1 MQRIEKVLEAL
12 GMLYEEKKHG
22 ITAEEIAY
30 RLKSDRSNISR
41 DLNQLYK
48 EKRCYKEKTRPVR
61 FFPCA
66 RKVPQQAAAPKETPK
81 IVDMDKFLKKNPSL
95 FHQIE
100 QGKAA
105 ILYPGDGMHM
115 LLLGE
120 TGVGK
125 SLFAD
130 LLHKYGIQSGKLAE
144 SSPFIQFN
152 CADYAHNPQLLM
164 SQLFGHTK
172 GAYTGAETNK
182 TGLLE
187 KANGGILFLDE
198 IHRLPIEGQEMLF
211 TYIDRGVFRPLGE
224 SEKDNH
230 ANVLIIGATT
240 EKKDTLLKTFIR
252 RLPIII
258 DLPSLRERSIEER
271 HQLFDAFVQQEV
283 DQLGVPMYFSKNAL
297 KAFLHYKCE
306 LNIGQ
311 FKADIRIAFAKSYAR
326 FLAVKEN
333 YLKVSSK
340 DLPDYIREGLLSNA
354 DHRQMWSKYEG
365 TNRQAIQYL
374 PSDNTVPEVSSAPSE
389 STIYREMNTRYRELE
404 QKKISADE
412 IQKAMEHDLKTYFKL
427 TGEKE
432 QRFCNKENLIALV
445 PDNII
450 KELEKILRHVMIK
463 TGKVMSD
470 KVFQMMAIHI
480 YNLVKRNQQDH
491 VLKNDMHEAII
502 DKYPEMYGVAKECMA
517 ILEADLGVR
526 IPEEEASY
534 FIMFLTHDEMD
545 AIERLAKVQVIVIA
559 HGSGIASAL
568 CDTANQL
575 LNHEGAIG
583 INARLDEEP
592 RQVFERLVR
601 YIKNHQ
607 IMDDILLLV
616 DMGSLTTFA
625 GELEKLFPLKAESI
639 PLVSTMHVLEASR
652 KAMIGCSLREVYVE
666 TLKVNDY
673 MAIYQDRK
681 ALEQV
686 QKPKVRPQATDSF
699 HFRPLAII
707 SICLTGEGTAVTI
720 RDIIR
725 KEISFD
731 EKEITIVPINLV
743 GKESIYVRLQELTKE
758 YEIICVI
765 STFAIKTEYPTFELY
780 TVMNRAGLQR
790 IQDCI
795 DEIYTYRSIKETILK
810 YYDMPEIEELLSS
823 IYRFNDEV
831 NEMMSPSLFVSD
843 KIGLS
848 FHIIGMLRKIKR
860 KEQIPHF
867 EKGMVSFPQ
876 DKYIVPKIKNLFLD
890 YFREHLEMINEDML
904 NHVAYAYLARSVS
917 YTANG

>member
-12 GMLYEEKKHG
+12 GMLYEEKKQG

-30 RLKSDRSNISR
+30 RLQSDRSNISR
-41 DLNQLYK
+41 DLNRLHK
-48 EKRCYKEKTRPVR
+48 EQRCYKEKTRPVR
-61 FFPCA
+61 FFPCTHK
-66 RKVPQQAAAPKETPK
+66 RVPKTGVPKETPK
-81 IVDMDKFLKKNPSL
+81 MVDMDKFLKRNPSL

-105 ILYPGDGMHM
+105 TLYPGDGMHM

-144 SSPFIQFN
+144 ASPFIQFN
-152 CADYAHNPQLLM
+152 CADYTHNPQLLM
-164 SQLFGHTK
+164 SQLFGHVK

-211 TYIDRGVFRPLGE
+211 TYIDRGVFRRLGE
-224 SEKDNH
+224 SEKDHH

-271 HQLFDAFVQQEV
+271 HQLFDIFVQQEV

-326 FLAVKEN
+326 FLAVKED
-333 YLKVSSK
+333 YLRVSSK
-340 DLPDYIREGLLSNA
+340 DLPDYIRAGLLSNA
-354 DHRQMWSKYEG
+354 AHRQMWSKYEV

-374 PSDNTVPEVSSAPSE
+374 PSTATVTEVSVPSE

-404 QKKISADE
+404 QNKASAEE

-432 QRFCNKENLIALV
+432 QLFCNKENLIALV

-450 KELEKILRHVMIK
+450 KELEKILRHVTIK
-463 TGKVMSD
+463 TGKVVSD

-480 YNLVKRNQQDH
+480 YNLVKRSQQDH
-491 VLKNDMHEAII
+491 
-502 DKYPEMYGVAKECMA
+502 
-517 ILEADLGVR
+517 
-526 IPEEEASY
+526 
-534 FIMFLTHDEMD
+534 
-545 AIERLAKVQVIVIA
+545 VIA

-592 RQVFERLVR
+592 QQVFERLVR

-607 IMDDILLLV
+607 ITDDILLLV

-625 GELEKLFPLKAESI
+625 GELEKLFPLKAKSI

-652 KAMIGCSLREVYVE
+652 KAMIGCGLREVYVE

-681 ALEQV
+681 EVEQ
-686 QKPKVRPQATDSF
+686 
-699 HFRPLAII
+699 
-707 SICLTGEGTAVTI
+707 
-720 RDIIR
+720 
-725 KEISFD
+725 
-731 EKEITIVPINLV
+731 
-743 GKESIYVRLQELTKE
+743 LQ
-758 YEIICVI
+758 I
-765 STFAIKTEYPTFELY
+765 
-780 TVMNRAGLQR
+780 
-790 IQDCI
+790 
-795 DEIYTYRSIKETILK
+795 
-810 YYDMPEIEELLSS
+810 
-823 IYRFNDEV
+823 
-831 NEMMSPSLFVSD
+831 
-843 KIGLS
+843 
-848 FHIIGMLRKIKR
+848 
-860 KEQIPHF
+860 
-867 EKGMVSFPQ
+867 
-876 DKYIVPKIKNLFLD
+876 
-890 YFREHLEMINEDML
+890 
-904 NHVAYAYLARSVS
+904 
-917 YTANG
+917 

>member
-12 GMLYEEKKHG
+12 GMLYEEKKQG

-30 RLKSDRSNISR
+30 RLQSDRSNISR
-41 DLNQLYK
+41 DLNRLHK
-48 EKRCYKEKTRPVR
+48 EQRCYKEKTRPVR
-61 FFPCA
+61 FFPCTHK
-66 RKVPQQAAAPKETPK
+66 RVPKTGVPKETPK
-81 IVDMDKFLKKNPSL
+81 MVDMDKFLKRNPSL

-105 ILYPGDGMHM
+105 TLYPGDGMHM

-144 SSPFIQFN
+144 ASPFIQFN

-164 SQLFGHTK
+164 SQLFGHVK

-211 TYIDRGVFRPLGE
+211 TYIDRGVFRRLGE
-224 SEKDNH
+224 SEKDHH

-271 HQLFDAFVQQEV
+271 HQLFDTFVQQEV

-326 FLAVKEN
+326 FLAVKED
-333 YLKVSSK
+333 YLRVSSK
-340 DLPDYIREGLLSNA
+340 DLPDYIRAGLLSNA
-354 DHRQMWSKYEG
+354 AHRQMWSKYEG

-374 PSDNTVPEVSSAPSE
+374 PSTATVTEVSIPSE

-404 QKKISADE
+404 QNKASAEE

-432 QRFCNKENLIALV
+432 QLFCNKENLIALV

-450 KELEKILRHVMIK
+450 KELEKILRHVTIK
-463 TGKVMSD
+463 TGKVVSD

-480 YNLVKRNQQDH
+480 YNLVKRSQQDH
-491 VLKNDMHEAII
+491 
-502 DKYPEMYGVAKECMA
+502 
-517 ILEADLGVR
+517 
-526 IPEEEASY
+526 
-534 FIMFLTHDEMD
+534 
-545 AIERLAKVQVIVIA
+545 VIA

-592 RQVFERLVR
+592 QQVFERLVR

-607 IMDDILLLV
+607 ITDDILLLV

-625 GELEKLFPLKAESI
+625 GELEKLFPLKAKSI

-652 KAMIGCSLREVYVE
+652 KAMIGCGLREVYVE

-673 MAIYQDRK
+673 MAIYQY
-681 ALEQV
+681 
-686 QKPKVRPQATDSF
+686 
-699 HFRPLAII
+699 
-707 SICLTGEGTAVTI
+707 
-720 RDIIR
+720 R
-725 KEISFD
+725 KEV
-731 EKEITIVPINLV
+731 EQ
-743 GKESIYVRLQELTKE
+743 LQ
-758 YEIICVI
+758 I
-765 STFAIKTEYPTFELY
+765 
-780 TVMNRAGLQR
+780 
-790 IQDCI
+790 
-795 DEIYTYRSIKETILK
+795 
-810 YYDMPEIEELLSS
+810 
-823 IYRFNDEV
+823 
-831 NEMMSPSLFVSD
+831 
-843 KIGLS
+843 
-848 FHIIGMLRKIKR
+848 
-860 KEQIPHF
+860 
-867 EKGMVSFPQ
+867 
-876 DKYIVPKIKNLFLD
+876 
-890 YFREHLEMINEDML
+890 
-904 NHVAYAYLARSVS
+904 
-917 YTANG
+917 

>member
-12 GMLYEEKKHG
+12 GMLYEEKKQG

-61 FFPCA
+61 FFPCT
-66 RKVPQQAAAPKETPK
+66 RKVPQQVAAPKEAPK
-81 IVDMDKFLKKNPSL
+81 IVDMDNFLKKNPSL

-164 SQLFGHTK
+164 SQLFGHAK

-224 SEKDNH
+224 SEKDHH

-258 DLPSLRERSIEER
+258 NLPSLRERSIEER

-340 DLPDYIREGLLSNA
+340 DLPDYIRAGLLSNA

-374 PSDNTVPEVSSAPSE
+374 PSNATVTEVSVPSE

-404 QKKISADE
+404 QKKASAEE

-445 PDNII
+445 PENII
-450 KELEKILRHVMIK
+450 KELEKILRHVTIK

-480 YNLVKRNQQDH
+480 YNLVKRSQQDH

-502 DKYPEMYGVAKECMA
+502 DKYPEMYGVAKECMT
-517 ILEADLGVR
+517 ILEADLGIH

-592 RQVFERLVR
+592 QQVFERLVR

-607 IMDDILLLV
+607 ITDDILLLV

-681 ALEQV
+681 AVEQV
-686 QKPKVRPQATDSF
+686 QQPKVRPQATDSF

-743 GKESIYVRLQELTKE
+743 SKESIYARLQELTKE

-876 DKYIVPKIKNLFLD
+876 DKYIVPKIKNLFVD

-917 YTANG
+917 YIANN

>member
-12 GMLYEEKKHG
+12 GMLYEEKKQG

-30 RLKSDRSNISR
+30 RLQSDRSNISR
-41 DLNQLYK
+41 DLNRLHK
-48 EKRCYKEKTRPVR
+48 EQRCYKEKTRPVR
-61 FFPCA
+61 FFPCTHK
-66 RKVPQQAAAPKETPK
+66 RVPKTGVPKETPK
-81 IVDMDKFLKKNPSL
+81 MVDMDKFLKRNPSL

-100 QGKAA
+100 QGKAT

-144 SSPFIQFN
+144 ASPFIQFN

-164 SQLFGHTK
+164 SQLFGHVK

-211 TYIDRGVFRPLGE
+211 TYIDRGVFRRLGE
-224 SEKDNH
+224 SEKDHH

-271 HQLFDAFVQQEV
+271 HQLFDTFVQQEV

-326 FLAVKEN
+326 FLAVKED
-333 YLKVSSK
+333 YLRVSSK
-340 DLPDYIREGLLSNA
+340 DLPDYIRAGLLSNA
-354 DHRQMWSKYEG
+354 AHRQMWSKYEV

-374 PSDNTVPEVSSAPSE
+374 PSTATVTEVSVPSE

-404 QKKISADE
+404 QNKASAEE

-432 QRFCNKENLIALV
+432 QLFCNKENLIALV

-450 KELEKILRHVMIK
+450 KELEKILRHVTIK
-463 TGKVMSD
+463 TGKVVSD

-480 YNLVKRNQQDH
+480 YNLVKRSQQDH
-491 VLKNDMHEAII
+491 
-502 DKYPEMYGVAKECMA
+502 
-517 ILEADLGVR
+517 
-526 IPEEEASY
+526 
-534 FIMFLTHDEMD
+534 
-545 AIERLAKVQVIVIA
+545 VIA

-592 RQVFERLVR
+592 QQVFERLVR

-607 IMDDILLLV
+607 ITDDILLLV

-625 GELEKLFPLKAESI
+625 GELEKLFPLKAKSI

-652 KAMIGCSLREVYVE
+652 KAMIGCGLREVYVE

-681 ALEQV
+681 EVEQ
-686 QKPKVRPQATDSF
+686 
-699 HFRPLAII
+699 
-707 SICLTGEGTAVTI
+707 
-720 RDIIR
+720 
-725 KEISFD
+725 
-731 EKEITIVPINLV
+731 
-743 GKESIYVRLQELTKE
+743 LQ
-758 YEIICVI
+758 I
-765 STFAIKTEYPTFELY
+765 
-780 TVMNRAGLQR
+780 
-790 IQDCI
+790 
-795 DEIYTYRSIKETILK
+795 
-810 YYDMPEIEELLSS
+810 
-823 IYRFNDEV
+823 
-831 NEMMSPSLFVSD
+831 
-843 KIGLS
+843 
-848 FHIIGMLRKIKR
+848 
-860 KEQIPHF
+860 
-867 EKGMVSFPQ
+867 
-876 DKYIVPKIKNLFLD
+876 
-890 YFREHLEMINEDML
+890 
-904 NHVAYAYLARSVS
+904 
-917 YTANG
+917 

>member
-12 GMLYEEKKHG
+12 GMLYEEKKQG

-30 RLKSDRSNISR
+30 RLQSDRSNISR
-41 DLNQLYK
+41 DLNRLHK
-48 EKRCYKEKTRPVR
+48 EQRCYKEKTRPVR
-61 FFPCA
+61 FFPCTHK
-66 RKVPQQAAAPKETPK
+66 RVPKTGVPKETPK
-81 IVDMDKFLKKNPSL
+81 MVDMDKFLKRNPSL

-144 SSPFIQFN
+144 ASPFIQFN

-164 SQLFGHTK
+164 SQLFGHVK

-211 TYIDRGVFRPLGE
+211 TYIDRGVFRRLGE
-224 SEKDNH
+224 SEKDHH

-271 HQLFDAFVQQEV
+271 HQLFDTFVQQEV

-326 FLAVKEN
+326 FLAVKED
-333 YLKVSSK
+333 YLRVSSK
-340 DLPDYIREGLLSNA
+340 DLPDYIRAGLLSNA
-354 DHRQMWSKYEG
+354 AHRQMWSKYEV

-374 PSDNTVPEVSSAPSE
+374 PSTATVTEVSVPSE

-404 QKKISADE
+404 QNKASAEE

-432 QRFCNKENLIALV
+432 QLFCNKENLIALV

-450 KELEKILRHVMIK
+450 KELEKILRHVTIK
-463 TGKVMSD
+463 TGKVVSD

-480 YNLVKRNQQDH
+480 YNLVKRSQQDH
-491 VLKNDMHEAII
+491 
-502 DKYPEMYGVAKECMA
+502 
-517 ILEADLGVR
+517 
-526 IPEEEASY
+526 
-534 FIMFLTHDEMD
+534 
-545 AIERLAKVQVIVIA
+545 VIA

-592 RQVFERLVR
+592 QQVFERLVR

-607 IMDDILLLV
+607 ITDDILLLV
-616 DMGSLTTFA
+616 DIGSLTTFA
-625 GELEKLFPLKAESI
+625 GELEKLFPLKAKSI

-652 KAMIGCSLREVYVE
+652 KAMIGCGLREVYVE

-681 ALEQV
+681 EVEQ
-686 QKPKVRPQATDSF
+686 
-699 HFRPLAII
+699 
-707 SICLTGEGTAVTI
+707 
-720 RDIIR
+720 
-725 KEISFD
+725 
-731 EKEITIVPINLV
+731 
-743 GKESIYVRLQELTKE
+743 LQ
-758 YEIICVI
+758 I
-765 STFAIKTEYPTFELY
+765 
-780 TVMNRAGLQR
+780 
-790 IQDCI
+790 
-795 DEIYTYRSIKETILK
+795 
-810 YYDMPEIEELLSS
+810 
-823 IYRFNDEV
+823 
-831 NEMMSPSLFVSD
+831 
-843 KIGLS
+843 
-848 FHIIGMLRKIKR
+848 
-860 KEQIPHF
+860 
-867 EKGMVSFPQ
+867 
-876 DKYIVPKIKNLFLD
+876 
-890 YFREHLEMINEDML
+890 
-904 NHVAYAYLARSVS
+904 
-917 YTANG
+917 

>member
-1 MQRIEKVLEAL
+1 M
-12 GMLYEEKKHG
+12 
-22 ITAEEIAY
+22 
-30 RLKSDRSNISR
+30 
-41 DLNQLYK
+41 
-48 EKRCYKEKTRPVR
+48 
-61 FFPCA
+61 
-66 RKVPQQAAAPKETPK
+66 
-81 IVDMDKFLKKNPSL
+81 VDMDKFLKRNPSL

-144 SSPFIQFN
+144 ASPFIQFN
-152 CADYAHNPQLLM
+152 CADYTHNPQLLM
-164 SQLFGHTK
+164 SQLFGHVK

-211 TYIDRGVFRPLGE
+211 TYIDRGVFRRLGE
-224 SEKDNH
+224 SEKDHH

-271 HQLFDAFVQQEV
+271 HQLFDTFVQQEV

-326 FLAVKEN
+326 FLAVKED
-333 YLKVSSK
+333 YLRVSSK
-340 DLPDYIREGLLSNA
+340 DLPDYIRAGLLSNA
-354 DHRQMWSKYEG
+354 AHRQMWSKYEV

-374 PSDNTVPEVSSAPSE
+374 PSTATVTEVSVPSE

-404 QKKISADE
+404 QNKASAEE

-432 QRFCNKENLIALV
+432 QLFCNKENLIALV

-450 KELEKILRHVMIK
+450 KELEKILRHVTIK
-463 TGKVMSD
+463 TGKVVSD

-480 YNLVKRNQQDH
+480 YNLVKRSQQDH
-491 VLKNDMHEAII
+491 
-502 DKYPEMYGVAKECMA
+502 
-517 ILEADLGVR
+517 
-526 IPEEEASY
+526 
-534 FIMFLTHDEMD
+534 
-545 AIERLAKVQVIVIA
+545 VIA

-592 RQVFERLVR
+592 QQVFERLVR

-607 IMDDILLLV
+607 ITDDILLLV

-625 GELEKLFPLKAESI
+625 GELEKLFPLKAKSI

-652 KAMIGCSLREVYVE
+652 KAMIGCGLREVYVE

-673 MAIYQDRK
+673 MAIYQY
-681 ALEQV
+681 
-686 QKPKVRPQATDSF
+686 
-699 HFRPLAII
+699 
-707 SICLTGEGTAVTI
+707 
-720 RDIIR
+720 R
-725 KEISFD
+725 KEV
-731 EKEITIVPINLV
+731 EQ
-743 GKESIYVRLQELTKE
+743 LQ
-758 YEIICVI
+758 I
-765 STFAIKTEYPTFELY
+765 
-780 TVMNRAGLQR
+780 
-790 IQDCI
+790 
-795 DEIYTYRSIKETILK
+795 
-810 YYDMPEIEELLSS
+810 
-823 IYRFNDEV
+823 
-831 NEMMSPSLFVSD
+831 
-843 KIGLS
+843 
-848 FHIIGMLRKIKR
+848 
-860 KEQIPHF
+860 
-867 EKGMVSFPQ
+867 
-876 DKYIVPKIKNLFLD
+876 
-890 YFREHLEMINEDML
+890 
-904 NHVAYAYLARSVS
+904 
-917 YTANG
+917 

>member
-12 GMLYEEKKHG
+12 GMLYEEKKQG

-224 SEKDNH
+224 SEKDHH

-545 AIERLAKVQVIVIA
+545 AFERLAKVQVIVIA

-686 QKPKVRPQATDSF
+686 QKPKVRPQAKDSF

-743 GKESIYVRLQELTKE
+743 GKESIYARLQELTKE

-780 TVMNRAGLQR
+780 TVMNRTGLQR

>member
-224 SEKDNH
+224 SEKDHH

-333 YLKVSSK
+333 YLKVSSN
-340 DLPDYIREGLLSNA
+340 DLPDYIRAGLLSNA

-450 KELEKILRHVMIK
+450 KELEKILRHVTIK

-480 YNLVKRNQQDH
+480 YNLVKRSQQDH

-652 KAMIGCSLREVYVE
+652 KAMIGCTLREVYVE

-743 GKESIYVRLQELTKE
+743 GKESIYARLQELTKE

>member
-12 GMLYEEKKHG
+12 GMLYEEKKQG

-30 RLKSDRSNISR
+30 RLQSDRSNISR
-41 DLNQLYK
+41 DLNRLHK
-48 EKRCYKEKTRPVR
+48 EQRCYKEKTRPVR
-61 FFPCA
+61 FFPCTHK
-66 RKVPQQAAAPKETPK
+66 RVPKTGVPKETPK
-81 IVDMDKFLKKNPSL
+81 MVDMDKFLKRNPSL

-144 SSPFIQFN
+144 ASPFIQFN
-152 CADYAHNPQLLM
+152 CADYTHNPQLLM
-164 SQLFGHTK
+164 SQLFGHVK

-211 TYIDRGVFRPLGE
+211 TYIDRGVFRRLGE
-224 SEKDNH
+224 SEKDHH

-271 HQLFDAFVQQEV
+271 HQLFDTFVQQEV

-326 FLAVKEN
+326 FLAVKED
-333 YLKVSSK
+333 YLRVSSK
-340 DLPDYIREGLLSNA
+340 DLPDYIRAGLLSNA
-354 DHRQMWSKYEG
+354 AHRQMWSKYEG

-374 PSDNTVPEVSSAPSE
+374 PSTATVTEVSVPSE

-404 QKKISADE
+404 QNKASAEE

-432 QRFCNKENLIALV
+432 QLFCNKENLIALV

-450 KELEKILRHVMIK
+450 KELEKILRHVTIK
-463 TGKVMSD
+463 TGKVVSD

-480 YNLVKRNQQDH
+480 YNLVKRSQQDH
-491 VLKNDMHEAII
+491 
-502 DKYPEMYGVAKECMA
+502 
-517 ILEADLGVR
+517 
-526 IPEEEASY
+526 
-534 FIMFLTHDEMD
+534 
-545 AIERLAKVQVIVIA
+545 VIA

-592 RQVFERLVR
+592 QQVFERLVR

-607 IMDDILLLV
+607 ITDDILLLV

-625 GELEKLFPLKAESI
+625 GELEKLFPLKAKSI

-652 KAMIGCSLREVYVE
+652 KAMIGCGLREVYVE

-681 ALEQV
+681 EVEQ
-686 QKPKVRPQATDSF
+686 
-699 HFRPLAII
+699 
-707 SICLTGEGTAVTI
+707 
-720 RDIIR
+720 
-725 KEISFD
+725 
-731 EKEITIVPINLV
+731 
-743 GKESIYVRLQELTKE
+743 LQ
-758 YEIICVI
+758 I
-765 STFAIKTEYPTFELY
+765 
-780 TVMNRAGLQR
+780 
-790 IQDCI
+790 
-795 DEIYTYRSIKETILK
+795 
-810 YYDMPEIEELLSS
+810 
-823 IYRFNDEV
+823 
-831 NEMMSPSLFVSD
+831 
-843 KIGLS
+843 
-848 FHIIGMLRKIKR
+848 
-860 KEQIPHF
+860 
-867 EKGMVSFPQ
+867 
-876 DKYIVPKIKNLFLD
+876 
-890 YFREHLEMINEDML
+890 
-904 NHVAYAYLARSVS
+904 
-917 YTANG
+917 

>member
-12 GMLYEEKKHG
+12 GMLYEEKKQG

-30 RLKSDRSNISR
+30 RLQSDRSNISR
-41 DLNQLYK
+41 DLNRLHK
-48 EKRCYKEKTRPVR
+48 EQRCYKEKTRPVR
-61 FFPCA
+61 FFPCTHK
-66 RKVPQQAAAPKETPK
+66 RVPKTGVPKETPK
-81 IVDMDKFLKKNPSL
+81 MVDMDKFLKRNPSL

-144 SSPFIQFN
+144 ASPFIQFN

-164 SQLFGHTK
+164 SQLFGHVK

-182 TGLLE
+182 PGLLE

-211 TYIDRGVFRPLGE
+211 TYIDRGVFRRLGE
-224 SEKDNH
+224 SEKDHH

-271 HQLFDAFVQQEV
+271 HQLFDTFVQQEV

-326 FLAVKEN
+326 FLAVKED
-333 YLKVSSK
+333 YLRVSSK
-340 DLPDYIREGLLSNA
+340 DLPDYIRAGLLSNA
-354 DHRQMWSKYEG
+354 AHRQMWSKYEV

-374 PSDNTVPEVSSAPSE
+374 PSTATVTEVSVPSE

-404 QKKISADE
+404 QNKASAEE

-432 QRFCNKENLIALV
+432 QLFCNKENLIALV

-450 KELEKILRHVMIK
+450 KELEKILRHVTIK
-463 TGKVMSD
+463 TGKVVSD

-480 YNLVKRNQQDH
+480 YNLVKRSQQDH
-491 VLKNDMHEAII
+491 
-502 DKYPEMYGVAKECMA
+502 
-517 ILEADLGVR
+517 
-526 IPEEEASY
+526 
-534 FIMFLTHDEMD
+534 
-545 AIERLAKVQVIVIA
+545 VIA

-592 RQVFERLVR
+592 QQVFERLVR

-607 IMDDILLLV
+607 ITDDILLLV

-625 GELEKLFPLKAESI
+625 GELEKLFPLKAKSI

-652 KAMIGCSLREVYVE
+652 KAMIGCGLREVYVE

-681 ALEQV
+681 EVEQ
-686 QKPKVRPQATDSF
+686 
-699 HFRPLAII
+699 
-707 SICLTGEGTAVTI
+707 
-720 RDIIR
+720 
-725 KEISFD
+725 
-731 EKEITIVPINLV
+731 
-743 GKESIYVRLQELTKE
+743 LQ
-758 YEIICVI
+758 I
-765 STFAIKTEYPTFELY
+765 
-780 TVMNRAGLQR
+780 
-790 IQDCI
+790 
-795 DEIYTYRSIKETILK
+795 
-810 YYDMPEIEELLSS
+810 
-823 IYRFNDEV
+823 
-831 NEMMSPSLFVSD
+831 
-843 KIGLS
+843 
-848 FHIIGMLRKIKR
+848 
-860 KEQIPHF
+860 
-867 EKGMVSFPQ
+867 
-876 DKYIVPKIKNLFLD
+876 
-890 YFREHLEMINEDML
+890 
-904 NHVAYAYLARSVS
+904 
-917 YTANG
+917 

>member
-12 GMLYEEKKHG
+12 GMLYEEKKQG

-30 RLKSDRSNISR
+30 RLQSDRSNISR
-41 DLNQLYK
+41 DLNRLHK
-48 EKRCYKEKTRPVR
+48 EQRCYKEKTRPVR
-61 FFPCA
+61 FFPCTHK
-66 RKVPQQAAAPKETPK
+66 RVPKTGVPKETPK
-81 IVDMDKFLKKNPSL
+81 MVDMDKFLKRNPSL

-144 SSPFIQFN
+144 ASPFIQFN

-164 SQLFGHTK
+164 SQLFGHVK

-211 TYIDRGVFRPLGE
+211 TYIDRGVFRRLGE
-224 SEKDNH
+224 SEKDHH

-271 HQLFDAFVQQEV
+271 HQLFDTFVQQEV

-326 FLAVKEN
+326 FLAVKED
-333 YLKVSSK
+333 YLRVSSK
-340 DLPDYIREGLLSNA
+340 DLPDYIRAGLLSNA
-354 DHRQMWSKYEG
+354 AHRQMWSKYEV

-374 PSDNTVPEVSSAPSE
+374 PSTATVTEVSVPSE

-404 QKKISADE
+404 QNKASAEE

-432 QRFCNKENLIALV
+432 QLFCNKENLIALV
-445 PDNII
+445 PVNII
-450 KELEKILRHVMIK
+450 KELEKILRHVTIK
-463 TGKVMSD
+463 TGKVVSD

-480 YNLVKRNQQDH
+480 YNLVKRSQQDH
-491 VLKNDMHEAII
+491 
-502 DKYPEMYGVAKECMA
+502 
-517 ILEADLGVR
+517 
-526 IPEEEASY
+526 
-534 FIMFLTHDEMD
+534 
-545 AIERLAKVQVIVIA
+545 VIA

-592 RQVFERLVR
+592 QQVFERLVR

-607 IMDDILLLV
+607 ITDDILLLV

-625 GELEKLFPLKAESI
+625 GELEKLFPLKAKSI

-652 KAMIGCSLREVYVE
+652 KAMIGCGLREVYVE

-673 MAIYQDRK
+673 MAIYQY
-681 ALEQV
+681 
-686 QKPKVRPQATDSF
+686 
-699 HFRPLAII
+699 
-707 SICLTGEGTAVTI
+707 
-720 RDIIR
+720 R
-725 KEISFD
+725 KEV
-731 EKEITIVPINLV
+731 EQ
-743 GKESIYVRLQELTKE
+743 LQ
-758 YEIICVI
+758 I
-765 STFAIKTEYPTFELY
+765 
-780 TVMNRAGLQR
+780 
-790 IQDCI
+790 
-795 DEIYTYRSIKETILK
+795 
-810 YYDMPEIEELLSS
+810 
-823 IYRFNDEV
+823 
-831 NEMMSPSLFVSD
+831 
-843 KIGLS
+843 
-848 FHIIGMLRKIKR
+848 
-860 KEQIPHF
+860 
-867 EKGMVSFPQ
+867 
-876 DKYIVPKIKNLFLD
+876 
-890 YFREHLEMINEDML
+890 
-904 NHVAYAYLARSVS
+904 
-917 YTANG
+917 

>member
-1 MQRIEKVLEAL
+1 
-12 GMLYEEKKHG
+12 MLYEEKKHG

-224 SEKDNH
+224 SEKDHH

-545 AIERLAKVQVIVIA
+545 AFERLAKVQVIVIA

-720 RDIIR
+720 RDFIR

-743 GKESIYVRLQELTKE
+743 GKESIYARLQELTKE

-780 TVMNRAGLQR
+780 TVMNRTGLQR

>member
-1 MQRIEKVLEAL
+1 M
-12 GMLYEEKKHG
+12 
-22 ITAEEIAY
+22 
-30 RLKSDRSNISR
+30 
-41 DLNQLYK
+41 
-48 EKRCYKEKTRPVR
+48 
-61 FFPCA
+61 
-66 RKVPQQAAAPKETPK
+66 
-81 IVDMDKFLKKNPSL
+81 VDMDKFLKRNPSL

-144 SSPFIQFN
+144 ASPFIQFN

-164 SQLFGHTK
+164 SQLFGHVK

-182 TGLLE
+182 PGLLE

-211 TYIDRGVFRPLGE
+211 TYIDRGVFRRLGE
-224 SEKDNH
+224 SEKDHH

-271 HQLFDAFVQQEV
+271 HQLFDTFVQQEV

-326 FLAVKEN
+326 FLAVKED
-333 YLKVSSK
+333 YLRVSSK
-340 DLPDYIREGLLSNA
+340 DLPDYIRAGLLSNA
-354 DHRQMWSKYEG
+354 AHRQMWSKYEV

-374 PSDNTVPEVSSAPSE
+374 PSTATVTEVSVPSE

-404 QKKISADE
+404 QNKASAEE

-432 QRFCNKENLIALV
+432 QLFCNKENLIALV

-450 KELEKILRHVMIK
+450 KELEKILRHVTIK
-463 TGKVMSD
+463 TGKVVSD

-480 YNLVKRNQQDH
+480 YNLVKRSQQDH
-491 VLKNDMHEAII
+491 
-502 DKYPEMYGVAKECMA
+502 
-517 ILEADLGVR
+517 
-526 IPEEEASY
+526 
-534 FIMFLTHDEMD
+534 
-545 AIERLAKVQVIVIA
+545 VIA

-592 RQVFERLVR
+592 QQVFERLVR

-607 IMDDILLLV
+607 ITDDILLLV

-625 GELEKLFPLKAESI
+625 GELEKLFPLKAKSI

-652 KAMIGCSLREVYVE
+652 KAMIGCGLREVYVE

-681 ALEQV
+681 EVEQ
-686 QKPKVRPQATDSF
+686 
-699 HFRPLAII
+699 
-707 SICLTGEGTAVTI
+707 
-720 RDIIR
+720 
-725 KEISFD
+725 
-731 EKEITIVPINLV
+731 
-743 GKESIYVRLQELTKE
+743 LQ
-758 YEIICVI
+758 I
-765 STFAIKTEYPTFELY
+765 
-780 TVMNRAGLQR
+780 
-790 IQDCI
+790 
-795 DEIYTYRSIKETILK
+795 
-810 YYDMPEIEELLSS
+810 
-823 IYRFNDEV
+823 
-831 NEMMSPSLFVSD
+831 
-843 KIGLS
+843 
-848 FHIIGMLRKIKR
+848 
-860 KEQIPHF
+860 
-867 EKGMVSFPQ
+867 
-876 DKYIVPKIKNLFLD
+876 
-890 YFREHLEMINEDML
+890 
-904 NHVAYAYLARSVS
+904 
-917 YTANG
+917 

>member
-1 MQRIEKVLEAL
+1 
-12 GMLYEEKKHG
+12 MLYEEKKHG

-224 SEKDNH
+224 SEKDHH

-333 YLKVSSK
+333 YLKVSSN
-340 DLPDYIREGLLSNA
+340 DLPDYIRAGLLSNA

-450 KELEKILRHVMIK
+450 KELEKILRHVTIK

-480 YNLVKRNQQDH
+480 YNLVKRSQQDH

>member
-12 GMLYEEKKHG
+12 GMLYEEKKQG

-30 RLKSDRSNISR
+30 RLQSDRSNISR
-41 DLNQLYK
+41 DLNQLHK
-48 EKRCYKEKTRPVR
+48 EQRCYKEKTRPVR
-61 FFPCA
+61 FFPCTHK
-66 RKVPQQAAAPKETPK
+66 RVPKTGVPKETPK
-81 IVDMDKFLKKNPSL
+81 MVDMDKFLKRNPSL

-144 SSPFIQFN
+144 ASPFIQFN

-164 SQLFGHTK
+164 SQLFGHVK

-182 TGLLE
+182 PGLLE

-211 TYIDRGVFRPLGE
+211 TYIDRGVFRRLGE
-224 SEKDNH
+224 SEKDHH

-271 HQLFDAFVQQEV
+271 HQLFDTFVQQEV

-326 FLAVKEN
+326 FLAVKED
-333 YLKVSSK
+333 YLRVSSK
-340 DLPDYIREGLLSNA
+340 DLPDYIRAGLLSNA
-354 DHRQMWSKYEG
+354 AHRQMWSKYEV

-374 PSDNTVPEVSSAPSE
+374 PSTATVTEVSVPSE

-404 QKKISADE
+404 QNKASAEE

-432 QRFCNKENLIALV
+432 QLFCNKENLIALV

-450 KELEKILRHVMIK
+450 KELEKILRHVTIK
-463 TGKVMSD
+463 TGKVVSD

-480 YNLVKRNQQDH
+480 YNLVKRSQQDH
-491 VLKNDMHEAII
+491 
-502 DKYPEMYGVAKECMA
+502 
-517 ILEADLGVR
+517 
-526 IPEEEASY
+526 
-534 FIMFLTHDEMD
+534 
-545 AIERLAKVQVIVIA
+545 VIA
-559 HGSGIASAL
+559 HGSGIASAF

-592 RQVFERLVR
+592 QQVFERLVR

-607 IMDDILLLV
+607 ITDDILLLV

-625 GELEKLFPLKAESI
+625 GELEKLFPLKAKSI

-652 KAMIGCSLREVYVE
+652 KCGLREVYVE

-673 MAIYQDRK
+673 MAIYQY
-681 ALEQV
+681 
-686 QKPKVRPQATDSF
+686 
-699 HFRPLAII
+699 
-707 SICLTGEGTAVTI
+707 
-720 RDIIR
+720 R
-725 KEISFD
+725 KEV
-731 EKEITIVPINLV
+731 EQ
-743 GKESIYVRLQELTKE
+743 LQ
-758 YEIICVI
+758 I
-765 STFAIKTEYPTFELY
+765 
-780 TVMNRAGLQR
+780 
-790 IQDCI
+790 
-795 DEIYTYRSIKETILK
+795 
-810 YYDMPEIEELLSS
+810 
-823 IYRFNDEV
+823 
-831 NEMMSPSLFVSD
+831 
-843 KIGLS
+843 
-848 FHIIGMLRKIKR
+848 
-860 KEQIPHF
+860 
-867 EKGMVSFPQ
+867 
-876 DKYIVPKIKNLFLD
+876 
-890 YFREHLEMINEDML
+890 
-904 NHVAYAYLARSVS
+904 
-917 YTANG
+917 

>member
-1 MQRIEKVLEAL
+1 
-12 GMLYEEKKHG
+12 MLYEEKKQG

-30 RLKSDRSNISR
+30 RLQSDRSNISR
-41 DLNQLYK
+41 DLNRLHK
-48 EKRCYKEKTRPVR
+48 EQRCYKEKTRPVR
-61 FFPCA
+61 FFPCTHN
-66 RKVPQQAAAPKETPK
+66 RVPKTGVPKETPK
-81 IVDMDKFLKKNPSL
+81 MVDMDKFLKRNPSL

-144 SSPFIQFN
+144 ASPFIQFN

-164 SQLFGHTK
+164 SQLFGHVK

-211 TYIDRGVFRPLGE
+211 TYIDRGVFRRLGE
-224 SEKDNH
+224 SEKDHH

-271 HQLFDAFVQQEV
+271 HQLFDTFVQQEV

-326 FLAVKEN
+326 FLAVKED
-333 YLKVSSK
+333 YLRVSSK
-340 DLPDYIREGLLSNA
+340 DLPDYIRAGLLSNA
-354 DHRQMWSKYEG
+354 AHRQMWSKYEV

-374 PSDNTVPEVSSAPSE
+374 PSTATVSEVSVPSE

-404 QKKISADE
+404 QNKASAEE

-432 QRFCNKENLIALV
+432 QLFCNKENLIALV

-450 KELEKILRHVMIK
+450 KELEKILRHVTIK
-463 TGKVMSD
+463 TGKVVSD

-480 YNLVKRNQQDH
+480 YNLVKRSQQDH
-491 VLKNDMHEAII
+491 
-502 DKYPEMYGVAKECMA
+502 
-517 ILEADLGVR
+517 
-526 IPEEEASY
+526 
-534 FIMFLTHDEMD
+534 
-545 AIERLAKVQVIVIA
+545 VIA
-559 HGSGIASAL
+559 HGSGSASAL

-592 RQVFERLVR
+592 QQVFERLVR

-607 IMDDILLLV
+607 ITDDILLLV

-625 GELEKLFPLKAESI
+625 GELEKLFPLKAKSI

-652 KAMIGCSLREVYVE
+652 KAMIGCGLREVYVE

-681 ALEQV
+681 EVEQ
-686 QKPKVRPQATDSF
+686 
-699 HFRPLAII
+699 
-707 SICLTGEGTAVTI
+707 
-720 RDIIR
+720 
-725 KEISFD
+725 
-731 EKEITIVPINLV
+731 
-743 GKESIYVRLQELTKE
+743 LQ
-758 YEIICVI
+758 I
-765 STFAIKTEYPTFELY
+765 
-780 TVMNRAGLQR
+780 
-790 IQDCI
+790 
-795 DEIYTYRSIKETILK
+795 
-810 YYDMPEIEELLSS
+810 
-823 IYRFNDEV
+823 
-831 NEMMSPSLFVSD
+831 
-843 KIGLS
+843 
-848 FHIIGMLRKIKR
+848 
-860 KEQIPHF
+860 
-867 EKGMVSFPQ
+867 
-876 DKYIVPKIKNLFLD
+876 
-890 YFREHLEMINEDML
+890 
-904 NHVAYAYLARSVS
+904 
-917 YTANG
+917 

>member
-1 MQRIEKVLEAL
+1 
-12 GMLYEEKKHG
+12 MLYEEKKHG

-224 SEKDNH
+224 SEKDHH

-283 DQLGVPMYFSKNAL
+283 DQLGVPMHFSKNAL

-311 FKADIRIAFAKSYAR
+311 FKADLRIAFAKSYAR

-333 YLKVSSK
+333 YLKVSSN
-340 DLPDYIREGLLSNA
+340 DLPDYIRAGLLSNA

-450 KELEKILRHVMIK
+450 KELEKILRHVTIK
-463 TGKVMSD
+463 TCKVMSD

-480 YNLVKRNQQDH
+480 YNLVKRSQQDH

-545 AIERLAKVQVIVIA
+545 AFERLAKVQVIVIA

>member
-12 GMLYEEKKHG
+12 GMLYEEKKQG

-81 IVDMDKFLKKNPSL
+81 IVDMDNFLKKNPSL

-224 SEKDNH
+224 SEKDHH

-340 DLPDYIREGLLSNA
+340 DLPDYIRAGLLSNA

-404 QKKISADE
+404 QKKASADE

-450 KELEKILRHVMIK
+450 KELEKILRHVTIK

-480 YNLVKRNQQDH
+480 YNLVKRSKQDH

-607 IMDDILLLV
+607 ITDDILLLV

>member
-1 MQRIEKVLEAL
+1 M
-12 GMLYEEKKHG
+12 
-22 ITAEEIAY
+22 
-30 RLKSDRSNISR
+30 
-41 DLNQLYK
+41 
-48 EKRCYKEKTRPVR
+48 
-61 FFPCA
+61 
-66 RKVPQQAAAPKETPK
+66 
-81 IVDMDKFLKKNPSL
+81 VDMDKFLKRDPSL

-100 QGKAA
+100 QGKAT

-144 SSPFIQFN
+144 ASPFIQFN

-164 SQLFGHTK
+164 SQLFGHVK

-211 TYIDRGVFRPLGE
+211 TYIDRGVFRRLGE
-224 SEKDNH
+224 SEKDHH

-271 HQLFDAFVQQEV
+271 HQLFDTFVQQEV

-326 FLAVKEN
+326 FLAVKED
-333 YLKVSSK
+333 YLRVSSK
-340 DLPDYIREGLLSNA
+340 DLPDYIRAGLLSNA
-354 DHRQMWSKYEG
+354 AHRQMWSKYEV

-374 PSDNTVPEVSSAPSE
+374 PSTATVTEVSVPSE

-404 QKKISADE
+404 QNKASAEE

-432 QRFCNKENLIALV
+432 QLFCNKENLIALV

-450 KELEKILRHVMIK
+450 KELEKILRHVTIK
-463 TGKVMSD
+463 TGKVVSD

-480 YNLVKRNQQDH
+480 YNLVKRSQQDH
-491 VLKNDMHEAII
+491 
-502 DKYPEMYGVAKECMA
+502 
-517 ILEADLGVR
+517 
-526 IPEEEASY
+526 
-534 FIMFLTHDEMD
+534 
-545 AIERLAKVQVIVIA
+545 VIA

-592 RQVFERLVR
+592 QQVFERLVR

-607 IMDDILLLV
+607 ITDDILLLV

-625 GELEKLFPLKAESI
+625 GELEKLFPLKAKSI

-652 KAMIGCSLREVYVE
+652 KAMIGCGLREVYVE

-681 ALEQV
+681 EVEQ
-686 QKPKVRPQATDSF
+686 
-699 HFRPLAII
+699 
-707 SICLTGEGTAVTI
+707 
-720 RDIIR
+720 
-725 KEISFD
+725 
-731 EKEITIVPINLV
+731 
-743 GKESIYVRLQELTKE
+743 LQ
-758 YEIICVI
+758 I
-765 STFAIKTEYPTFELY
+765 
-780 TVMNRAGLQR
+780 
-790 IQDCI
+790 
-795 DEIYTYRSIKETILK
+795 
-810 YYDMPEIEELLSS
+810 
-823 IYRFNDEV
+823 
-831 NEMMSPSLFVSD
+831 
-843 KIGLS
+843 
-848 FHIIGMLRKIKR
+848 
-860 KEQIPHF
+860 
-867 EKGMVSFPQ
+867 
-876 DKYIVPKIKNLFLD
+876 
-890 YFREHLEMINEDML
+890 
-904 NHVAYAYLARSVS
+904 
-917 YTANG
+917 

>member
-1 MQRIEKVLEAL
+1 
-12 GMLYEEKKHG
+12 MLYEEKKHG

-224 SEKDNH
+224 SEKDHH

-545 AIERLAKVQVIVIA
+545 AFERLAKVQVIVIA

-720 RDIIR
+720 RDFIR

-780 TVMNRAGLQR
+780 TVMNRTGLQR

>member
-1 MQRIEKVLEAL
+1 M
-12 GMLYEEKKHG
+12 
-22 ITAEEIAY
+22 
-30 RLKSDRSNISR
+30 
-41 DLNQLYK
+41 
-48 EKRCYKEKTRPVR
+48 
-61 FFPCA
+61 
-66 RKVPQQAAAPKETPK
+66 
-81 IVDMDKFLKKNPSL
+81 VDMDKFLKRNPSL

-144 SSPFIQFN
+144 ASPFIQFN

-164 SQLFGHTK
+164 SQLFGHVK

-211 TYIDRGVFRPLGE
+211 TYIDRGVFRRLGE
-224 SEKDNH
+224 SEKDHH

-271 HQLFDAFVQQEV
+271 HQLFDTFVQQEV

-326 FLAVKEN
+326 FLAVKED
-333 YLKVSSK
+333 YLRVSSK
-340 DLPDYIREGLLSNA
+340 DLPDYIRAGLLSNA
-354 DHRQMWSKYEG
+354 AHRQMWSKYEG

-374 PSDNTVPEVSSAPSE
+374 PSTATVTEVSVPSE

-404 QKKISADE
+404 QNKASAEE

-432 QRFCNKENLIALV
+432 QLFCNKENLIALV
-445 PDNII
+445 PVNII
-450 KELEKILRHVMIK
+450 KELEKILRHVTIK
-463 TGKVMSD
+463 TGKVVSD

-480 YNLVKRNQQDH
+480 YNLVKRSQQDH
-491 VLKNDMHEAII
+491 
-502 DKYPEMYGVAKECMA
+502 
-517 ILEADLGVR
+517 
-526 IPEEEASY
+526 
-534 FIMFLTHDEMD
+534 
-545 AIERLAKVQVIVIA
+545 VIA

-592 RQVFERLVR
+592 QQVFERLVR

-607 IMDDILLLV
+607 ITDDILLLV

-625 GELEKLFPLKAESI
+625 GELEKLFPLKAKSI

-652 KAMIGCSLREVYVE
+652 KAMIGCGLREVYVE

-673 MAIYQDRK
+673 MAIYQY
-681 ALEQV
+681 
-686 QKPKVRPQATDSF
+686 
-699 HFRPLAII
+699 
-707 SICLTGEGTAVTI
+707 
-720 RDIIR
+720 R
-725 KEISFD
+725 KEV
-731 EKEITIVPINLV
+731 EQ
-743 GKESIYVRLQELTKE
+743 LQ
-758 YEIICVI
+758 I
-765 STFAIKTEYPTFELY
+765 
-780 TVMNRAGLQR
+780 
-790 IQDCI
+790 
-795 DEIYTYRSIKETILK
+795 
-810 YYDMPEIEELLSS
+810 
-823 IYRFNDEV
+823 
-831 NEMMSPSLFVSD
+831 
-843 KIGLS
+843 
-848 FHIIGMLRKIKR
+848 
-860 KEQIPHF
+860 
-867 EKGMVSFPQ
+867 
-876 DKYIVPKIKNLFLD
+876 
-890 YFREHLEMINEDML
+890 
-904 NHVAYAYLARSVS
+904 
-917 YTANG
+917 

>member
-224 SEKDNH
+224 SEKDHH

-333 YLKVSSK
+333 YLKVSSN
-340 DLPDYIREGLLSNA
+340 DLPDYIRAGLLSNA

-450 KELEKILRHVMIK
+450 KELEKILRHVTIK

-545 AIERLAKVQVIVIA
+545 AFERLAKVQVIVIA

-652 KAMIGCSLREVYVE
+652 KAMIGCSLREAYVE

-686 QKPKVRPQATDSF
+686 QKPRVRPQATDSF

-720 RDIIR
+720 RDFIR

-743 GKESIYVRLQELTKE
+743 GKESIYARLQELTKE

-780 TVMNRAGLQR
+780 TVMNRTGLQR

>member
-12 GMLYEEKKHG
+12 GMLYEEKKQG

-30 RLKSDRSNISR
+30 RLQSDRSNISR
-41 DLNQLYK
+41 DLNRLHK
-48 EKRCYKEKTRPVR
+48 EQRCYKEKTRPVR
-61 FFPCA
+61 FFPCTHK
-66 RKVPQQAAAPKETPK
+66 RVPKTGVPKETPK
-81 IVDMDKFLKKNPSL
+81 MVDMDKFLKRNPSL

-144 SSPFIQFN
+144 ASPFIQFN

-164 SQLFGHTK
+164 SQLFGHVK

-211 TYIDRGVFRPLGE
+211 TYIDRGVFRRLGE
-224 SEKDNH
+224 SEKDHH

-258 DLPSLRERSIEER
+258 DLPSLKERSIEER
-271 HQLFDAFVQQEV
+271 HQLFDTFVQQEV

-326 FLAVKEN
+326 FLAIKED
-333 YLKVSSK
+333 YLRVSSK
-340 DLPDYIREGLLSNA
+340 DLPDYIRAGLLSYA
-354 DHRQMWSKYEG
+354 AHRQMWSKYEG

-374 PSDNTVPEVSSAPSE
+374 PSTATVTEVSVPSE

-404 QKKISADE
+404 QNKASAEE

-432 QRFCNKENLIALV
+432 QLFCNKENLIALV

-450 KELEKILRHVMIK
+450 KELEKILRHVTIK
-463 TGKVMSD
+463 TGKVVSD

-480 YNLVKRNQQDH
+480 YNLVKRSQQDH
-491 VLKNDMHEAII
+491 
-502 DKYPEMYGVAKECMA
+502 
-517 ILEADLGVR
+517 
-526 IPEEEASY
+526 
-534 FIMFLTHDEMD
+534 
-545 AIERLAKVQVIVIA
+545 VIA

-592 RQVFERLVR
+592 QQVFERLVR

-607 IMDDILLLV
+607 ITDDILLLV

-625 GELEKLFPLKAESI
+625 GELEKLFPLKAKSI

-652 KAMIGCSLREVYVE
+652 KAMIGCGLREVYVE

-681 ALEQV
+681 EVEQ
-686 QKPKVRPQATDSF
+686 
-699 HFRPLAII
+699 
-707 SICLTGEGTAVTI
+707 
-720 RDIIR
+720 
-725 KEISFD
+725 
-731 EKEITIVPINLV
+731 
-743 GKESIYVRLQELTKE
+743 LQ
-758 YEIICVI
+758 I
-765 STFAIKTEYPTFELY
+765 
-780 TVMNRAGLQR
+780 
-790 IQDCI
+790 
-795 DEIYTYRSIKETILK
+795 
-810 YYDMPEIEELLSS
+810 
-823 IYRFNDEV
+823 
-831 NEMMSPSLFVSD
+831 
-843 KIGLS
+843 
-848 FHIIGMLRKIKR
+848 
-860 KEQIPHF
+860 
-867 EKGMVSFPQ
+867 
-876 DKYIVPKIKNLFLD
+876 
-890 YFREHLEMINEDML
+890 
-904 NHVAYAYLARSVS
+904 
-917 YTANG
+917 

>member
-1 MQRIEKVLEAL
+1 
-12 GMLYEEKKHG
+12 MLYEEKKQG

-30 RLKSDRSNISR
+30 RLQSDRSNISR
-41 DLNQLYK
+41 DLNRLHK
-48 EKRCYKEKTRPVR
+48 EQRCYKEKTRPVR
-61 FFPCA
+61 FFPCTHN
-66 RKVPQQAAAPKETPK
+66 RVPKTGVPKETPK
-81 IVDMDKFLKKNPSL
+81 MVDMDKFLKRNPSL

-144 SSPFIQFN
+144 ASPFIQFN

-164 SQLFGHTK
+164 SQLFGHVK

-211 TYIDRGVFRPLGE
+211 TYIDRGVFRRLGE
-224 SEKDNH
+224 SEKDHH

-271 HQLFDAFVQQEV
+271 HQLFDTFVQQEV

-326 FLAVKEN
+326 FLAVKED
-333 YLKVSSK
+333 YLRVSSK
-340 DLPDYIREGLLSNA
+340 DLPDYIRAGLLSNA
-354 DHRQMWSKYEG
+354 AHRQMWSKYEG

-374 PSDNTVPEVSSAPSE
+374 PSTATVTEVSVPSE

-404 QKKISADE
+404 QNKASAEE

-432 QRFCNKENLIALV
+432 QLFCNKENLIALV

-450 KELEKILRHVMIK
+450 KELEKILRHVTIK
-463 TGKVMSD
+463 TGKVVSD

-480 YNLVKRNQQDH
+480 YNLVKRSQQDH
-491 VLKNDMHEAII
+491 
-502 DKYPEMYGVAKECMA
+502 
-517 ILEADLGVR
+517 
-526 IPEEEASY
+526 
-534 FIMFLTHDEMD
+534 
-545 AIERLAKVQVIVIA
+545 VIA

-592 RQVFERLVR
+592 QQVFERLVR

-607 IMDDILLLV
+607 ITDDILLLV

-625 GELEKLFPLKAESI
+625 GELEKLFPLKAKSI

-652 KAMIGCSLREVYVE
+652 KAMIGCGLREVYVE

-681 ALEQV
+681 EVEQ
-686 QKPKVRPQATDSF
+686 
-699 HFRPLAII
+699 
-707 SICLTGEGTAVTI
+707 
-720 RDIIR
+720 
-725 KEISFD
+725 
-731 EKEITIVPINLV
+731 
-743 GKESIYVRLQELTKE
+743 LQ
-758 YEIICVI
+758 I
-765 STFAIKTEYPTFELY
+765 
-780 TVMNRAGLQR
+780 
-790 IQDCI
+790 
-795 DEIYTYRSIKETILK
+795 
-810 YYDMPEIEELLSS
+810 
-823 IYRFNDEV
+823 
-831 NEMMSPSLFVSD
+831 
-843 KIGLS
+843 
-848 FHIIGMLRKIKR
+848 
-860 KEQIPHF
+860 
-867 EKGMVSFPQ
+867 
-876 DKYIVPKIKNLFLD
+876 
-890 YFREHLEMINEDML
+890 
-904 NHVAYAYLARSVS
+904 
-917 YTANG
+917 

>member
-12 GMLYEEKKHG
+12 GMLYEEKKQG

-30 RLKSDRSNISR
+30 RLQSDRSNISR
-41 DLNQLYK
+41 DLNRLHK
-48 EKRCYKEKTRPVR
+48 EQRCYKEKTRPVR
-61 FFPCA
+61 FFPCT
-66 RKVPQQAAAPKETPK
+66 RKRVPKTGVPKETPK
-81 IVDMDKFLKKNPSL
+81 MVDMDKFLKRNPSL

-144 SSPFIQFN
+144 ASPFIQFN

-164 SQLFGHTK
+164 SQLFGHVK

-211 TYIDRGVFRPLGE
+211 TYIDRGVFRRLGE
-224 SEKDNH
+224 SEKDDH

-271 HQLFDAFVQQEV
+271 HQLFDTFVQQEV

-326 FLAVKEN
+326 FLAVKED
-333 YLKVSSK
+333 YLRVSSK
-340 DLPDYIREGLLSNA
+340 DLPDYIRAGLLSNA
-354 DHRQMWSKYEG
+354 AHRQMWSKYEV

-374 PSDNTVPEVSSAPSE
+374 PSTATVTEVSVPSE

-404 QKKISADE
+404 QNKASAEE

-432 QRFCNKENLIALV
+432 QLFCNKENLIALV

-450 KELEKILRHVMIK
+450 KELEKILRHVTIK
-463 TGKVMSD
+463 TGKVVSD

-480 YNLVKRNQQDH
+480 YNLVKRSQQDH
-491 VLKNDMHEAII
+491 
-502 DKYPEMYGVAKECMA
+502 
-517 ILEADLGVR
+517 
-526 IPEEEASY
+526 
-534 FIMFLTHDEMD
+534 
-545 AIERLAKVQVIVIA
+545 VIA

-592 RQVFERLVR
+592 QQVFERLVR

-607 IMDDILLLV
+607 ITDDILLLV

-625 GELEKLFPLKAESI
+625 GELEKLFPLKAKSI

-652 KAMIGCSLREVYVE
+652 KAMIGCGLREVYVE

-681 ALEQV
+681 EVEQ
-686 QKPKVRPQATDSF
+686 
-699 HFRPLAII
+699 
-707 SICLTGEGTAVTI
+707 
-720 RDIIR
+720 
-725 KEISFD
+725 
-731 EKEITIVPINLV
+731 
-743 GKESIYVRLQELTKE
+743 LQ
-758 YEIICVI
+758 I
-765 STFAIKTEYPTFELY
+765 
-780 TVMNRAGLQR
+780 
-790 IQDCI
+790 
-795 DEIYTYRSIKETILK
+795 
-810 YYDMPEIEELLSS
+810 
-823 IYRFNDEV
+823 
-831 NEMMSPSLFVSD
+831 
-843 KIGLS
+843 
-848 FHIIGMLRKIKR
+848 
-860 KEQIPHF
+860 
-867 EKGMVSFPQ
+867 
-876 DKYIVPKIKNLFLD
+876 
-890 YFREHLEMINEDML
+890 
-904 NHVAYAYLARSVS
+904 
-917 YTANG
+917 

>member
-224 SEKDNH
+224 SEKDHH

-333 YLKVSSK
+333 YLKVSSN
-340 DLPDYIREGLLSNA
+340 DLPDYIRAGLLSNA

-450 KELEKILRHVMIK
+450 KELEKILRHVTIK

-545 AIERLAKVQVIVIA
+545 AFERLAKVQVIVIA

-743 GKESIYVRLQELTKE
+743 GKESIYARLQELTKE

>member
-12 GMLYEEKKHG
+12 GMLYEEKKQG

-30 RLKSDRSNISR
+30 RLQSDRSNISR
-41 DLNQLYK
+41 DLNRLHK
-48 EKRCYKEKTRPVR
+48 EQRCYKEKTRPVR
-61 FFPCA
+61 FFPCT
-66 RKVPQQAAAPKETPK
+66 RKRVPKTGVPKETPK
-81 IVDMDKFLKKNPSL
+81 MVDMDKFLKRNPSL

-100 QGKAA
+100 QGKAT

-144 SSPFIQFN
+144 ASPFIQFN

-164 SQLFGHTK
+164 SQLFGHVK
-172 GAYTGAETNK
+172 GAYTGVETNK

-211 TYIDRGVFRPLGE
+211 TYIDRGVFRRLGE
-224 SEKDNH
+224 SEKDHH

-240 EKKDTLLKTFIR
+240 GKKDALLKTFIR

-271 HQLFDAFVQQEV
+271 HQLFDTFVQQEV

-326 FLAVKEN
+326 FLAVKED
-333 YLKVSSK
+333 YLRVSSK
-340 DLPDYIREGLLSNA
+340 DLPDYIRAGLLSNA
-354 DHRQMWSKYEG
+354 AHRQMWSKYEG

-374 PSDNTVPEVSSAPSE
+374 PSTATVTEVSVPSE

-404 QKKISADE
+404 QNKASAEE

-432 QRFCNKENLIALV
+432 QLFCNKENLIALV

-450 KELEKILRHVMIK
+450 KELEKILRHVTIK
-463 TGKVMSD
+463 TGKVVSD

-480 YNLVKRNQQDH
+480 YNLVKRSQQDH
-491 VLKNDMHEAII
+491 
-502 DKYPEMYGVAKECMA
+502 
-517 ILEADLGVR
+517 
-526 IPEEEASY
+526 
-534 FIMFLTHDEMD
+534 
-545 AIERLAKVQVIVIA
+545 VIA

-592 RQVFERLVR
+592 QQVFERLVR

-607 IMDDILLLV
+607 ITDDILLLV

-625 GELEKLFPLKAESI
+625 GELEKLFPLKAKSI

-652 KAMIGCSLREVYVE
+652 KAMIGCGLREVYVE

-673 MAIYQDRK
+673 MAIYQY
-681 ALEQV
+681 
-686 QKPKVRPQATDSF
+686 
-699 HFRPLAII
+699 
-707 SICLTGEGTAVTI
+707 
-720 RDIIR
+720 R
-725 KEISFD
+725 KEV
-731 EKEITIVPINLV
+731 EQ
-743 GKESIYVRLQELTKE
+743 LQ
-758 YEIICVI
+758 I
-765 STFAIKTEYPTFELY
+765 
-780 TVMNRAGLQR
+780 
-790 IQDCI
+790 
-795 DEIYTYRSIKETILK
+795 
-810 YYDMPEIEELLSS
+810 
-823 IYRFNDEV
+823 
-831 NEMMSPSLFVSD
+831 
-843 KIGLS
+843 
-848 FHIIGMLRKIKR
+848 
-860 KEQIPHF
+860 
-867 EKGMVSFPQ
+867 
-876 DKYIVPKIKNLFLD
+876 
-890 YFREHLEMINEDML
+890 
-904 NHVAYAYLARSVS
+904 
-917 YTANG
+917 

>member
-12 GMLYEEKKHG
+12 GMLYEEKKQG

-30 RLKSDRSNISR
+30 RLQSDRSNISR
-41 DLNQLYK
+41 DLNRLHK
-48 EKRCYKEKTRPVR
+48 EQRCYKEKTRPVR
-61 FFPCA
+61 FFPCTHK
-66 RKVPQQAAAPKETPK
+66 RVPKTGVPKETPK
-81 IVDMDKFLKKNPSL
+81 MVDMDKFLKRNPSL

-144 SSPFIQFN
+144 ASPFIQFN

-164 SQLFGHTK
+164 SQLFGHVK

-211 TYIDRGVFRPLGE
+211 TYIDRGVFRRLGE
-224 SEKDNH
+224 SEKDHH

-271 HQLFDAFVQQEV
+271 HQLFDTFVQQEV

-326 FLAVKEN
+326 FLAVKED
-333 YLKVSSK
+333 YLRVSSK
-340 DLPDYIREGLLSNA
+340 DLPDYIRAGLLSNA
-354 DHRQMWSKYEG
+354 AHRQMWSKYEV

-374 PSDNTVPEVSSAPSE
+374 PSTTTVTEVSVPSE

-404 QKKISADE
+404 QNKASAEE

-432 QRFCNKENLIALV
+432 QLFCNKENLIALV

-450 KELEKILRHVMIK
+450 KELEKILRHVTIK
-463 TGKVMSD
+463 TGKVVSD

-480 YNLVKRNQQDH
+480 YNLVKRSQQDH
-491 VLKNDMHEAII
+491 
-502 DKYPEMYGVAKECMA
+502 
-517 ILEADLGVR
+517 
-526 IPEEEASY
+526 
-534 FIMFLTHDEMD
+534 
-545 AIERLAKVQVIVIA
+545 VIA

-592 RQVFERLVR
+592 QQVFERLVR

-607 IMDDILLLV
+607 ITDDILLLV

-625 GELEKLFPLKAESI
+625 GELEKLFPLKAKSI

-652 KAMIGCSLREVYVE
+652 KAMIGCGLREVYVE

-681 ALEQV
+681 EVEQ
-686 QKPKVRPQATDSF
+686 
-699 HFRPLAII
+699 
-707 SICLTGEGTAVTI
+707 
-720 RDIIR
+720 
-725 KEISFD
+725 
-731 EKEITIVPINLV
+731 
-743 GKESIYVRLQELTKE
+743 LQ
-758 YEIICVI
+758 I
-765 STFAIKTEYPTFELY
+765 
-780 TVMNRAGLQR
+780 
-790 IQDCI
+790 
-795 DEIYTYRSIKETILK
+795 
-810 YYDMPEIEELLSS
+810 
-823 IYRFNDEV
+823 
-831 NEMMSPSLFVSD
+831 
-843 KIGLS
+843 
-848 FHIIGMLRKIKR
+848 
-860 KEQIPHF
+860 
-867 EKGMVSFPQ
+867 
-876 DKYIVPKIKNLFLD
+876 
-890 YFREHLEMINEDML
+890 
-904 NHVAYAYLARSVS
+904 
-917 YTANG
+917 

>member
-1 MQRIEKVLEAL
+1 VLEAL
-12 GMLYEEKKHG
+12 GMLYEEKKQG

-30 RLKSDRSNISR
+30 RLQSDRSNISR
-41 DLNQLYK
+41 DLNRLHK
-48 EKRCYKEKTRPVR
+48 EQRCYKEKTRPVR
-61 FFPCA
+61 FFPCTHK
-66 RKVPQQAAAPKETPK
+66 RVPKTGVPKETPK
-81 IVDMDKFLKKNPSL
+81 MVDMDKFLKRNPSL

-144 SSPFIQFN
+144 ASPFIQFN

-164 SQLFGHTK
+164 SQLFGHVK

-211 TYIDRGVFRPLGE
+211 TYIDRGVFRRLGE
-224 SEKDNH
+224 SEKDHH

-271 HQLFDAFVQQEV
+271 HQLFDTFVQQEV

-326 FLAVKEN
+326 FLAVKED
-333 YLKVSSK
+333 YLRVSSK
-340 DLPDYIREGLLSNA
+340 DLPDYIRAGLLSNA
-354 DHRQMWSKYEG
+354 AHRQMWSKYEV

-374 PSDNTVPEVSSAPSE
+374 PSTATVTEVSVPSE

-404 QKKISADE
+404 QNKASAEE

-432 QRFCNKENLIALV
+432 QLFCNKENLIALV
-445 PDNII
+445 PVNII
-450 KELEKILRHVMIK
+450 KELEKILRHVTIK
-463 TGKVMSD
+463 TGKVVSD

-480 YNLVKRNQQDH
+480 YNLVKRSQQDH
-491 VLKNDMHEAII
+491 
-502 DKYPEMYGVAKECMA
+502 
-517 ILEADLGVR
+517 
-526 IPEEEASY
+526 
-534 FIMFLTHDEMD
+534 
-545 AIERLAKVQVIVIA
+545 VIA

-592 RQVFERLVR
+592 QQVFERLVR

-607 IMDDILLLV
+607 ITDDILLLV

-625 GELEKLFPLKAESI
+625 GELEKLFPLKAKSI

-652 KAMIGCSLREVYVE
+652 KAMIGCGLREVYVE

-681 ALEQV
+681 EVEQ
-686 QKPKVRPQATDSF
+686 
-699 HFRPLAII
+699 
-707 SICLTGEGTAVTI
+707 
-720 RDIIR
+720 
-725 KEISFD
+725 
-731 EKEITIVPINLV
+731 
-743 GKESIYVRLQELTKE
+743 LQ
-758 YEIICVI
+758 I
-765 STFAIKTEYPTFELY
+765 
-780 TVMNRAGLQR
+780 
-790 IQDCI
+790 
-795 DEIYTYRSIKETILK
+795 
-810 YYDMPEIEELLSS
+810 
-823 IYRFNDEV
+823 
-831 NEMMSPSLFVSD
+831 
-843 KIGLS
+843 
-848 FHIIGMLRKIKR
+848 
-860 KEQIPHF
+860 
-867 EKGMVSFPQ
+867 
-876 DKYIVPKIKNLFLD
+876 
-890 YFREHLEMINEDML
+890 
-904 NHVAYAYLARSVS
+904 
-917 YTANG
+917 

>member
-1 MQRIEKVLEAL
+1 
-12 GMLYEEKKHG
+12 MLYEEKKQG

-30 RLKSDRSNISR
+30 RLQSDRSNISR
-41 DLNQLYK
+41 DLNRLHK
-48 EKRCYKEKTRPVR
+48 EQRCYKEKTRPVR
-61 FFPCA
+61 FFPCT
-66 RKVPQQAAAPKETPK
+66 RKRVPKTGVPKETPK
-81 IVDMDKFLKKNPSL
+81 MVDMDKFLKRNPSL

-144 SSPFIQFN
+144 ASPFIQFN

-164 SQLFGHTK
+164 SQLFGHVK

-224 SEKDNH
+224 SDTYHH

-271 HQLFDAFVQQEV
+271 HQLFDTFVQQEV

-326 FLAVKEN
+326 FLAVKED
-333 YLKVSSK
+333 YLRVSSK
-340 DLPDYIREGLLSNA
+340 DLPDYIRAGLLSNA
-354 DHRQMWSKYEG
+354 AHRQMWSKYEV

-374 PSDNTVPEVSSAPSE
+374 PSTSTVTEVSVPSE

-404 QKKISADE
+404 QNKASAEE

-432 QRFCNKENLIALV
+432 QLFCNKENLIALV

-450 KELEKILRHVMIK
+450 KELEKILRHVTIK
-463 TGKVMSD
+463 TGKVVSD

-480 YNLVKRNQQDH
+480 YNLVKRSQQDH
-491 VLKNDMHEAII
+491 
-502 DKYPEMYGVAKECMA
+502 
-517 ILEADLGVR
+517 
-526 IPEEEASY
+526 
-534 FIMFLTHDEMD
+534 
-545 AIERLAKVQVIVIA
+545 VIA

-592 RQVFERLVR
+592 QQVFERLVR

-607 IMDDILLLV
+607 ITDDILLLV

-625 GELEKLFPLKAESI
+625 GELEKLFPLKAKSI

-652 KAMIGCSLREVYVE
+652 KAMIGCGLREVYVE

-673 MAIYQDRK
+673 MAIYQY
-681 ALEQV
+681 
-686 QKPKVRPQATDSF
+686 
-699 HFRPLAII
+699 
-707 SICLTGEGTAVTI
+707 
-720 RDIIR
+720 R
-725 KEISFD
+725 KEV
-731 EKEITIVPINLV
+731 EQ
-743 GKESIYVRLQELTKE
+743 LQ
-758 YEIICVI
+758 I
-765 STFAIKTEYPTFELY
+765 
-780 TVMNRAGLQR
+780 
-790 IQDCI
+790 
-795 DEIYTYRSIKETILK
+795 
-810 YYDMPEIEELLSS
+810 
-823 IYRFNDEV
+823 
-831 NEMMSPSLFVSD
+831 
-843 KIGLS
+843 
-848 FHIIGMLRKIKR
+848 
-860 KEQIPHF
+860 
-867 EKGMVSFPQ
+867 
-876 DKYIVPKIKNLFLD
+876 
-890 YFREHLEMINEDML
+890 
-904 NHVAYAYLARSVS
+904 
-917 YTANG
+917 

>member
-1 MQRIEKVLEAL
+1 M
-12 GMLYEEKKHG
+12 
-22 ITAEEIAY
+22 
-30 RLKSDRSNISR
+30 
-41 DLNQLYK
+41 
-48 EKRCYKEKTRPVR
+48 
-61 FFPCA
+61 
-66 RKVPQQAAAPKETPK
+66 
-81 IVDMDKFLKKNPSL
+81 VDMDKFLKRDPSL

-100 QGKAA
+100 QGKAT

-144 SSPFIQFN
+144 ASPFIQFN

-164 SQLFGHTK
+164 SQLFGHVK
-172 GAYTGAETNK
+172 GAYTGVETNK

-211 TYIDRGVFRPLGE
+211 TYIDRGVFRRLGE
-224 SEKDNH
+224 SEKDH
-230 ANVLIIGATT
+230 HTNVLIIGATT
-240 EKKDTLLKTFIR
+240 GKKDALLKTFIR

-271 HQLFDAFVQQEV
+271 HQLFDTFVQQEV

-326 FLAVKEN
+326 FLAVKED
-333 YLKVSSK
+333 YLRVSSK
-340 DLPDYIREGLLSNA
+340 DLPDYIRAGLLSNA
-354 DHRQMWSKYEG
+354 AHRQMWSKYEG

-374 PSDNTVPEVSSAPSE
+374 PSTATVTEVSIPSE

-404 QKKISADE
+404 QNKASAEE

-432 QRFCNKENLIALV
+432 QLFCNKENLIALV

-450 KELEKILRHVMIK
+450 KELEKILRHVTIK
-463 TGKVMSD
+463 TGKVVSD

-480 YNLVKRNQQDH
+480 YNLVKRSQQDH
-491 VLKNDMHEAII
+491 
-502 DKYPEMYGVAKECMA
+502 
-517 ILEADLGVR
+517 
-526 IPEEEASY
+526 
-534 FIMFLTHDEMD
+534 
-545 AIERLAKVQVIVIA
+545 VIA

-592 RQVFERLVR
+592 QQVFERLVR

-607 IMDDILLLV
+607 ITDDILLLV

-625 GELEKLFPLKAESI
+625 GELEKLFPLKAKSI

-652 KAMIGCSLREVYVE
+652 KAMIGCGLREVYVE

-673 MAIYQDRK
+673 MAIYQY
-681 ALEQV
+681 
-686 QKPKVRPQATDSF
+686 
-699 HFRPLAII
+699 
-707 SICLTGEGTAVTI
+707 
-720 RDIIR
+720 R
-725 KEISFD
+725 KEV
-731 EKEITIVPINLV
+731 EQ
-743 GKESIYVRLQELTKE
+743 LQ
-758 YEIICVI
+758 I
-765 STFAIKTEYPTFELY
+765 
-780 TVMNRAGLQR
+780 
-790 IQDCI
+790 
-795 DEIYTYRSIKETILK
+795 
-810 YYDMPEIEELLSS
+810 
-823 IYRFNDEV
+823 
-831 NEMMSPSLFVSD
+831 
-843 KIGLS
+843 
-848 FHIIGMLRKIKR
+848 
-860 KEQIPHF
+860 
-867 EKGMVSFPQ
+867 
-876 DKYIVPKIKNLFLD
+876 
-890 YFREHLEMINEDML
+890 
-904 NHVAYAYLARSVS
+904 
-917 YTANG
+917 

>member
-1 MQRIEKVLEAL
+1 M
-12 GMLYEEKKHG
+12 
-22 ITAEEIAY
+22 
-30 RLKSDRSNISR
+30 
-41 DLNQLYK
+41 
-48 EKRCYKEKTRPVR
+48 
-61 FFPCA
+61 
-66 RKVPQQAAAPKETPK
+66 
-81 IVDMDKFLKKNPSL
+81 VDMDKFLKRNPSL

-144 SSPFIQFN
+144 ASPFIQFN
-152 CADYAHNPQLLM
+152 CADYTHNPQLLM
-164 SQLFGHTK
+164 SQLFGHVK

-211 TYIDRGVFRPLGE
+211 TYIDRGVFRRLGE
-224 SEKDNH
+224 SEKDHH

-240 EKKDTLLKTFIR
+240 EKKDALLKTFIR

-271 HQLFDAFVQQEV
+271 HQLFDTFVQQEV

-326 FLAVKEN
+326 FLAVKED
-333 YLKVSSK
+333 YLRVSSK
-340 DLPDYIREGLLSNA
+340 DLPDYIRAGLLSNA
-354 DHRQMWSKYEG
+354 AHRQMWSKYEG

-374 PSDNTVPEVSSAPSE
+374 PSTATVTEVSVPSE

-404 QKKISADE
+404 QNKASAEE

-432 QRFCNKENLIALV
+432 QLFCNKENLIALV

-450 KELEKILRHVMIK
+450 KELEKILRHVTIK
-463 TGKVMSD
+463 TGKVVSD

-480 YNLVKRNQQDH
+480 YNLVKRSQQDH
-491 VLKNDMHEAII
+491 
-502 DKYPEMYGVAKECMA
+502 
-517 ILEADLGVR
+517 
-526 IPEEEASY
+526 
-534 FIMFLTHDEMD
+534 
-545 AIERLAKVQVIVIA
+545 VIA

-592 RQVFERLVR
+592 QQVFERLVR

-607 IMDDILLLV
+607 ITDDILLLV

-625 GELEKLFPLKAESI
+625 GELEKLFPLKAKSI

-652 KAMIGCSLREVYVE
+652 KAMIGCGLREVYVE

-681 ALEQV
+681 EVEQ
-686 QKPKVRPQATDSF
+686 
-699 HFRPLAII
+699 
-707 SICLTGEGTAVTI
+707 
-720 RDIIR
+720 
-725 KEISFD
+725 
-731 EKEITIVPINLV
+731 
-743 GKESIYVRLQELTKE
+743 LQ
-758 YEIICVI
+758 I
-765 STFAIKTEYPTFELY
+765 
-780 TVMNRAGLQR
+780 
-790 IQDCI
+790 
-795 DEIYTYRSIKETILK
+795 
-810 YYDMPEIEELLSS
+810 
-823 IYRFNDEV
+823 
-831 NEMMSPSLFVSD
+831 
-843 KIGLS
+843 
-848 FHIIGMLRKIKR
+848 
-860 KEQIPHF
+860 
-867 EKGMVSFPQ
+867 
-876 DKYIVPKIKNLFLD
+876 
-890 YFREHLEMINEDML
+890 
-904 NHVAYAYLARSVS
+904 
-917 YTANG
+917 

>member
-12 GMLYEEKKHG
+12 GMLYEEKKQG

-30 RLKSDRSNISR
+30 RLQSDRSNISR
-41 DLNQLYK
+41 DLNRLHK
-48 EKRCYKEKTRPVR
+48 EQRCYKEKTRPVR
-61 FFPCA
+61 FFPCTHK
-66 RKVPQQAAAPKETPK
+66 RVPKTGVPKETPK
-81 IVDMDKFLKKNPSL
+81 MVDMDKFLKRNPSL

-144 SSPFIQFN
+144 ASPFIQFN

-164 SQLFGHTK
+164 SQLFGHVK

-211 TYIDRGVFRPLGE
+211 TYIDRGVFRRLGE
-224 SEKDNH
+224 SEKDHH

-271 HQLFDAFVQQEV
+271 HQLFDTFVQQEV

-326 FLAVKEN
+326 FLAVKED
-333 YLKVSSK
+333 YLRVSSK
-340 DLPDYIREGLLSNA
+340 DLPDYIRAGLLSNA
-354 DHRQMWSKYEG
+354 AHRQMWSKYEV

-374 PSDNTVPEVSSAPSE
+374 PSTATVTEVSVPSE

-404 QKKISADE
+404 QNKASAEE

-432 QRFCNKENLIALV
+432 QLFCNKENLIALV
-445 PDNII
+445 PVNII
-450 KELEKILRHVMIK
+450 KELEKILRHVTIK
-463 TGKVMSD
+463 TGKVVSD
-470 KVFQMMAIHI
+470 KFFQMMAIHI
-480 YNLVKRNQQDH
+480 YNLVKRSQQDH
-491 VLKNDMHEAII
+491 
-502 DKYPEMYGVAKECMA
+502 
-517 ILEADLGVR
+517 
-526 IPEEEASY
+526 
-534 FIMFLTHDEMD
+534 
-545 AIERLAKVQVIVIA
+545 VIA

-592 RQVFERLVR
+592 QQVFERLVR

-607 IMDDILLLV
+607 ITDDILLLV

-625 GELEKLFPLKAESI
+625 GELEKLFPLKAKSI

-652 KAMIGCSLREVYVE
+652 KAMIGCGLREVYVE

-673 MAIYQDRK
+673 MAIYQY
-681 ALEQV
+681 
-686 QKPKVRPQATDSF
+686 
-699 HFRPLAII
+699 
-707 SICLTGEGTAVTI
+707 
-720 RDIIR
+720 R
-725 KEISFD
+725 KEV
-731 EKEITIVPINLV
+731 EQ
-743 GKESIYVRLQELTKE
+743 LQ
-758 YEIICVI
+758 I
-765 STFAIKTEYPTFELY
+765 
-780 TVMNRAGLQR
+780 
-790 IQDCI
+790 
-795 DEIYTYRSIKETILK
+795 
-810 YYDMPEIEELLSS
+810 
-823 IYRFNDEV
+823 
-831 NEMMSPSLFVSD
+831 
-843 KIGLS
+843 
-848 FHIIGMLRKIKR
+848 
-860 KEQIPHF
+860 
-867 EKGMVSFPQ
+867 
-876 DKYIVPKIKNLFLD
+876 
-890 YFREHLEMINEDML
+890 
-904 NHVAYAYLARSVS
+904 
-917 YTANG
+917 

>member
-12 GMLYEEKKHG
+12 GMLYEEKKQG

-30 RLKSDRSNISR
+30 RLQSDRSNISR
-41 DLNQLYK
+41 DLNRLHK
-48 EKRCYKEKTRPVR
+48 EQRCYKEKTRPVR
-61 FFPCA
+61 FFPCTHN
-66 RKVPQQAAAPKETPK
+66 RVPKTGVPKETPK
-81 IVDMDKFLKKNPSL
+81 MVDMDKFLKRNPSL

-144 SSPFIQFN
+144 ASPFIQFN

-164 SQLFGHTK
+164 SQLFGHVK

-211 TYIDRGVFRPLGE
+211 TYIDRGVFRRLGE
-224 SEKDNH
+224 SEKDDH

-271 HQLFDAFVQQEV
+271 HQLFDTFVQQEV

-326 FLAVKEN
+326 FLAVKED
-333 YLKVSSK
+333 YLRVSSK
-340 DLPDYIREGLLSNA
+340 DLPDYIRAGLLSNA
-354 DHRQMWSKYEG
+354 AHRQMWSKYEV

-374 PSDNTVPEVSSAPSE
+374 PSTATVTEVSVPSE

-404 QKKISADE
+404 QNKASAEE

-432 QRFCNKENLIALV
+432 QLFCNKENLIALV
-445 PDNII
+445 PVNII
-450 KELEKILRHVMIK
+450 KELEKILRHVTIK
-463 TGKVMSD
+463 TGKVVSD

-480 YNLVKRNQQDH
+480 YNLVKRSQQDH
-491 VLKNDMHEAII
+491 
-502 DKYPEMYGVAKECMA
+502 
-517 ILEADLGVR
+517 
-526 IPEEEASY
+526 
-534 FIMFLTHDEMD
+534 
-545 AIERLAKVQVIVIA
+545 VIA

-592 RQVFERLVR
+592 QQVFERLVR

-607 IMDDILLLV
+607 ITDDILLLV

-625 GELEKLFPLKAESI
+625 GELEKLFPLKAKSI

-652 KAMIGCSLREVYVE
+652 KAMIGCGLREVYVE

-673 MAIYQDRK
+673 MAIYQY
-681 ALEQV
+681 
-686 QKPKVRPQATDSF
+686 
-699 HFRPLAII
+699 
-707 SICLTGEGTAVTI
+707 
-720 RDIIR
+720 R
-725 KEISFD
+725 KEV
-731 EKEITIVPINLV
+731 EQ
-743 GKESIYVRLQELTKE
+743 LQ
-758 YEIICVI
+758 I
-765 STFAIKTEYPTFELY
+765 
-780 TVMNRAGLQR
+780 
-790 IQDCI
+790 
-795 DEIYTYRSIKETILK
+795 
-810 YYDMPEIEELLSS
+810 
-823 IYRFNDEV
+823 
-831 NEMMSPSLFVSD
+831 
-843 KIGLS
+843 
-848 FHIIGMLRKIKR
+848 
-860 KEQIPHF
+860 
-867 EKGMVSFPQ
+867 
-876 DKYIVPKIKNLFLD
+876 
-890 YFREHLEMINEDML
+890 
-904 NHVAYAYLARSVS
+904 
-917 YTANG
+917 

>member
-12 GMLYEEKKHG
+12 GMLYEEKKQG

-30 RLKSDRSNISR
+30 RLQSDRSNISR
-41 DLNQLYK
+41 DLNRLHK
-48 EKRCYKEKTRPVR
+48 EQRCYKEKTRPVR
-61 FFPCA
+61 FFPCT
-66 RKVPQQAAAPKETPK
+66 RKRVPKTGVPKETPK
-81 IVDMDKFLKKNPSL
+81 MVDMDKFLKRNPSL

-144 SSPFIQFN
+144 ASPFIQFN

-164 SQLFGHTK
+164 SQLFGHVK

-182 TGLLE
+182 PGLLE

-211 TYIDRGVFRPLGE
+211 TYIDRGVFRRLGE
-224 SEKDNH
+224 SEKDHH

-271 HQLFDAFVQQEV
+271 HQLFDTFVQQEV

-326 FLAVKEN
+326 FLAVKED
-333 YLKVSSK
+333 YLRVSSK
-340 DLPDYIREGLLSNA
+340 DLPDYIRAGLLSNA
-354 DHRQMWSKYEG
+354 AHRQMWSKYEV

-374 PSDNTVPEVSSAPSE
+374 PSTATVTEVSVPSE

-404 QKKISADE
+404 QNKASAEE

-432 QRFCNKENLIALV
+432 QLFCNKENLIALV

-450 KELEKILRHVMIK
+450 KELEKILRHVTIK
-463 TGKVMSD
+463 TGKVVSD
-470 KVFQMMAIHI
+470 KVFQMTAIHI
-480 YNLVKRNQQDH
+480 YNLVKRSQQDH
-491 VLKNDMHEAII
+491 
-502 DKYPEMYGVAKECMA
+502 
-517 ILEADLGVR
+517 
-526 IPEEEASY
+526 
-534 FIMFLTHDEMD
+534 
-545 AIERLAKVQVIVIA
+545 VIA

-592 RQVFERLVR
+592 QQVFERLVR

-607 IMDDILLLV
+607 ITDDILLLV

-625 GELEKLFPLKAESI
+625 GELEKLFPLKAKSI

-652 KAMIGCSLREVYVE
+652 KAMIGCGLREVYVE

-681 ALEQV
+681 EVEQ
-686 QKPKVRPQATDSF
+686 
-699 HFRPLAII
+699 
-707 SICLTGEGTAVTI
+707 
-720 RDIIR
+720 
-725 KEISFD
+725 
-731 EKEITIVPINLV
+731 
-743 GKESIYVRLQELTKE
+743 LQ
-758 YEIICVI
+758 I
-765 STFAIKTEYPTFELY
+765 
-780 TVMNRAGLQR
+780 
-790 IQDCI
+790 
-795 DEIYTYRSIKETILK
+795 
-810 YYDMPEIEELLSS
+810 
-823 IYRFNDEV
+823 
-831 NEMMSPSLFVSD
+831 
-843 KIGLS
+843 
-848 FHIIGMLRKIKR
+848 
-860 KEQIPHF
+860 
-867 EKGMVSFPQ
+867 
-876 DKYIVPKIKNLFLD
+876 
-890 YFREHLEMINEDML
+890 
-904 NHVAYAYLARSVS
+904 
-917 YTANG
+917 

>member
-12 GMLYEEKKHG
+12 GMLYEEKKQG

-30 RLKSDRSNISR
+30 RLQSDRSNISR
-41 DLNQLYK
+41 DLNRLHK
-48 EKRCYKEKTRPVR
+48 EQRCYKEKTRPVR
-61 FFPCA
+61 FFPCTHK
-66 RKVPQQAAAPKETPK
+66 RVPKTGVPKETPK
-81 IVDMDKFLKKNPSL
+81 MVDMDKFLKRNPSL

-144 SSPFIQFN
+144 ASPFIQFN

-164 SQLFGHTK
+164 SQLFGHVK

-187 KANGGILFLDE
+187 KANSGILFLDE

-211 TYIDRGVFRPLGE
+211 TYIDRGVFRRLGE
-224 SEKDNH
+224 SEKDHH

-271 HQLFDAFVQQEV
+271 HQLFDTFVQQEV

-326 FLAVKEN
+326 FLAVKED
-333 YLKVSSK
+333 YLRVSSK
-340 DLPDYIREGLLSNA
+340 DLPDYIRAGLLSNA
-354 DHRQMWSKYEG
+354 AHRQMWSKYEV

-374 PSDNTVPEVSSAPSE
+374 PSTATVTEVSVPSE

-404 QKKISADE
+404 QNKASAEE

-432 QRFCNKENLIALV
+432 QLFCNKENLIALV

-450 KELEKILRHVMIK
+450 KELEKILRHVTIK
-463 TGKVMSD
+463 TGKVVSD

-480 YNLVKRNQQDH
+480 YNLVKRSQQDH
-491 VLKNDMHEAII
+491 
-502 DKYPEMYGVAKECMA
+502 
-517 ILEADLGVR
+517 
-526 IPEEEASY
+526 
-534 FIMFLTHDEMD
+534 
-545 AIERLAKVQVIVIA
+545 VIA

-592 RQVFERLVR
+592 QQVFERLVR

-607 IMDDILLLV
+607 ITDDILLLV

-625 GELEKLFPLKAESI
+625 GELEKLFPLKAKSI

-652 KAMIGCSLREVYVE
+652 KAMIGCGLREVYVE

-681 ALEQV
+681 EVEQ
-686 QKPKVRPQATDSF
+686 
-699 HFRPLAII
+699 
-707 SICLTGEGTAVTI
+707 
-720 RDIIR
+720 
-725 KEISFD
+725 
-731 EKEITIVPINLV
+731 
-743 GKESIYVRLQELTKE
+743 LQ
-758 YEIICVI
+758 I
-765 STFAIKTEYPTFELY
+765 
-780 TVMNRAGLQR
+780 
-790 IQDCI
+790 
-795 DEIYTYRSIKETILK
+795 
-810 YYDMPEIEELLSS
+810 
-823 IYRFNDEV
+823 
-831 NEMMSPSLFVSD
+831 
-843 KIGLS
+843 
-848 FHIIGMLRKIKR
+848 
-860 KEQIPHF
+860 
-867 EKGMVSFPQ
+867 
-876 DKYIVPKIKNLFLD
+876 
-890 YFREHLEMINEDML
+890 
-904 NHVAYAYLARSVS
+904 
-917 YTANG
+917 

>member
-12 GMLYEEKKHG
+12 GMLYEEKKQG

-30 RLKSDRSNISR
+30 RLQSDRSNISR
-41 DLNQLYK
+41 DLNRLHK
-48 EKRCYKEKTRPVR
+48 EQRCYKEKTRPVR
-61 FFPCA
+61 FFPCTHN
-66 RKVPQQAAAPKETPK
+66 RVPKTGVPKETPK
-81 IVDMDKFLKKNPSL
+81 MVDMDKFLKRNPSL

-105 ILYPGDGMHM
+105 TLYPGDGMHM

-144 SSPFIQFN
+144 ASPFIQFN

-164 SQLFGHTK
+164 SQLFGHVK

-211 TYIDRGVFRPLGE
+211 TYIDRGVFRRLGE
-224 SEKDNH
+224 SEKDHH

-271 HQLFDAFVQQEV
+271 HQLFDTFVQQEV

-326 FLAVKEN
+326 FLAVKED
-333 YLKVSSK
+333 YLRVSSK
-340 DLPDYIREGLLSNA
+340 DLPDYIRAGLLSNA
-354 DHRQMWSKYEG
+354 AHRQMWSKYEV

-374 PSDNTVPEVSSAPSE
+374 PSTATVTEVSVPSE

-404 QKKISADE
+404 QNKASAEE

-432 QRFCNKENLIALV
+432 QLFCNKENLIALV

-450 KELEKILRHVMIK
+450 KELEKILRHVTIK
-463 TGKVMSD
+463 TGKVVSD

-480 YNLVKRNQQDH
+480 YNLVKRSQQDH
-491 VLKNDMHEAII
+491 
-502 DKYPEMYGVAKECMA
+502 
-517 ILEADLGVR
+517 
-526 IPEEEASY
+526 
-534 FIMFLTHDEMD
+534 
-545 AIERLAKVQVIVIA
+545 VIA

-592 RQVFERLVR
+592 QQVFERLVR

-607 IMDDILLLV
+607 ITDDILLLV

-625 GELEKLFPLKAESI
+625 GELEKLIPLKAKSI

-652 KAMIGCSLREVYVE
+652 KAMIGCGLREVYVE

-681 ALEQV
+681 EVEQ
-686 QKPKVRPQATDSF
+686 
-699 HFRPLAII
+699 
-707 SICLTGEGTAVTI
+707 
-720 RDIIR
+720 
-725 KEISFD
+725 
-731 EKEITIVPINLV
+731 
-743 GKESIYVRLQELTKE
+743 LQ
-758 YEIICVI
+758 I
-765 STFAIKTEYPTFELY
+765 
-780 TVMNRAGLQR
+780 
-790 IQDCI
+790 
-795 DEIYTYRSIKETILK
+795 
-810 YYDMPEIEELLSS
+810 
-823 IYRFNDEV
+823 
-831 NEMMSPSLFVSD
+831 
-843 KIGLS
+843 
-848 FHIIGMLRKIKR
+848 
-860 KEQIPHF
+860 
-867 EKGMVSFPQ
+867 
-876 DKYIVPKIKNLFLD
+876 
-890 YFREHLEMINEDML
+890 
-904 NHVAYAYLARSVS
+904 
-917 YTANG
+917 

>member
-12 GMLYEEKKHG
+12 GMLYEEKKQG

-30 RLKSDRSNISR
+30 RLQSDRSNISR
-41 DLNQLYK
+41 DLNRLHK
-48 EKRCYKEKTRPVR
+48 EQRCYKEKTRPVR
-61 FFPCA
+61 FFPCT
-66 RKVPQQAAAPKETPK
+66 RKRVPKTGVPKETPK
-81 IVDMDKFLKKNPSL
+81 MVDMDKFLKRDPSL

-144 SSPFIQFN
+144 ASPFIQFN

-164 SQLFGHTK
+164 SQLFGHVK

-211 TYIDRGVFRPLGE
+211 TYIDRGVFRRLGE
-224 SEKDNH
+224 SEKDHH

-271 HQLFDAFVQQEV
+271 HQLFDIFVQQEV

-326 FLAVKEN
+326 FLAVKED
-333 YLKVSSK
+333 YLRVSSK
-340 DLPDYIREGLLSNA
+340 DLPDYIRAGLLSNA
-354 DHRQMWSKYEG
+354 AHRQMWSKYEG

-374 PSDNTVPEVSSAPSE
+374 PSTATVTEVSVPSE

-404 QKKISADE
+404 QNKASAEE

-432 QRFCNKENLIALV
+432 QLFCNKENLIALV

-450 KELEKILRHVMIK
+450 KELEKILRHVTIK
-463 TGKVMSD
+463 TGKVVSD

-480 YNLVKRNQQDH
+480 YNLVKRSQQDH
-491 VLKNDMHEAII
+491 
-502 DKYPEMYGVAKECMA
+502 
-517 ILEADLGVR
+517 
-526 IPEEEASY
+526 
-534 FIMFLTHDEMD
+534 
-545 AIERLAKVQVIVIA
+545 VIA

-592 RQVFERLVR
+592 QQVFERLVR

-607 IMDDILLLV
+607 ITDDILLLV

-625 GELEKLFPLKAESI
+625 GELEKLFPLKAKSI

-652 KAMIGCSLREVYVE
+652 KAMIGCGLREVYVE

-681 ALEQV
+681 EVEQ
-686 QKPKVRPQATDSF
+686 
-699 HFRPLAII
+699 
-707 SICLTGEGTAVTI
+707 
-720 RDIIR
+720 
-725 KEISFD
+725 
-731 EKEITIVPINLV
+731 
-743 GKESIYVRLQELTKE
+743 LQ
-758 YEIICVI
+758 I
-765 STFAIKTEYPTFELY
+765 
-780 TVMNRAGLQR
+780 
-790 IQDCI
+790 
-795 DEIYTYRSIKETILK
+795 
-810 YYDMPEIEELLSS
+810 
-823 IYRFNDEV
+823 
-831 NEMMSPSLFVSD
+831 
-843 KIGLS
+843 
-848 FHIIGMLRKIKR
+848 
-860 KEQIPHF
+860 
-867 EKGMVSFPQ
+867 
-876 DKYIVPKIKNLFLD
+876 
-890 YFREHLEMINEDML
+890 
-904 NHVAYAYLARSVS
+904 
-917 YTANG
+917 

>member
-12 GMLYEEKKHG
+12 GMLYEEKKQG

-30 RLKSDRSNISR
+30 RLQSDRSNISR
-41 DLNQLYK
+41 DLNQLHK
-48 EKRCYKEKTRPVR
+48 EQRCYKEKTRPVR
-61 FFPCA
+61 FFPCTHK
-66 RKVPQQAAAPKETPK
+66 RVPKTGVPKETPK
-81 IVDMDKFLKKNPSL
+81 MVDMDKFLKRNPSL

-144 SSPFIQFN
+144 ASPFIQFN

-164 SQLFGHTK
+164 SQLFGHVK

-182 TGLLE
+182 PGLLE

-211 TYIDRGVFRPLGE
+211 TYIDRGVFRRLGE
-224 SEKDNH
+224 SEKDHH

-271 HQLFDAFVQQEV
+271 HQLFDTFVQQEV

-326 FLAVKEN
+326 FLAVKED
-333 YLKVSSK
+333 YLRVSSK
-340 DLPDYIREGLLSNA
+340 DLPDYIRAGLLSNA
-354 DHRQMWSKYEG
+354 AHRQMWSKYEV

-374 PSDNTVPEVSSAPSE
+374 PSTATVTEVSVPSE

-404 QKKISADE
+404 QNKASAEE

-432 QRFCNKENLIALV
+432 QLFCNKENLIALV

-450 KELEKILRHVMIK
+450 KELEKILRHVTIK
-463 TGKVMSD
+463 TGKVVSD

-480 YNLVKRNQQDH
+480 YNLVKRSQQDH
-491 VLKNDMHEAII
+491 
-502 DKYPEMYGVAKECMA
+502 
-517 ILEADLGVR
+517 
-526 IPEEEASY
+526 
-534 FIMFLTHDEMD
+534 
-545 AIERLAKVQVIVIA
+545 VIA

-592 RQVFERLVR
+592 QQVFERLVR

-607 IMDDILLLV
+607 ITDDILLLV

-625 GELEKLFPLKAESI
+625 GELEKLFPLKAKSI

-652 KAMIGCSLREVYVE
+652 KAMIGCGLREVYVE

-673 MAIYQDRK
+673 MAIYQY
-681 ALEQV
+681 
-686 QKPKVRPQATDSF
+686 
-699 HFRPLAII
+699 
-707 SICLTGEGTAVTI
+707 
-720 RDIIR
+720 R
-725 KEISFD
+725 KEV
-731 EKEITIVPINLV
+731 EQ
-743 GKESIYVRLQELTKE
+743 LQ
-758 YEIICVI
+758 I
-765 STFAIKTEYPTFELY
+765 
-780 TVMNRAGLQR
+780 
-790 IQDCI
+790 
-795 DEIYTYRSIKETILK
+795 
-810 YYDMPEIEELLSS
+810 
-823 IYRFNDEV
+823 
-831 NEMMSPSLFVSD
+831 
-843 KIGLS
+843 
-848 FHIIGMLRKIKR
+848 
-860 KEQIPHF
+860 
-867 EKGMVSFPQ
+867 
-876 DKYIVPKIKNLFLD
+876 
-890 YFREHLEMINEDML
+890 
-904 NHVAYAYLARSVS
+904 
-917 YTANG
+917 